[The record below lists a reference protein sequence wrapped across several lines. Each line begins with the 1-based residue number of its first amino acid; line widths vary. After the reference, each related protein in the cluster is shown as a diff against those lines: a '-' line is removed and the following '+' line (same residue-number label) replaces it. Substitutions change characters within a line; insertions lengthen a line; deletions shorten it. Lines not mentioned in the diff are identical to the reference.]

1 MSNKDI
7 NVIEMASDIAEE
19 WLAAE
24 MSLMGEYPYVTA
36 ENGDVHYTETAQDRF
51 NEIYSTVTGI
61 IEEQIK

>member
-1 MSNKDI
+1 MTKDI

-19 WLAAE
+19 WLQAE

-36 ENGDVHYTETAQDRF
+36 ENGDVIYTETAQDRF
-51 NEIYSTVTGI
+51 NEIYDDVTGI